1 MEIFSCMQMR
11 IRIHLVI
18 FERTA
23 LETWCLSDLL
33 LQIFE
38 RTVVSAFQKTS
49 HAANIISS
57 FPCSE
62 RTQSHLFHLQRNP
75 WFFFFL
81 LLTIRAISGSQ
92 QNWLETTEFPSTA
105 YPIYTQCPSPLTF
118 SPEWYIGCNPVNID
132 ASLSPKASRPHLGS
146 FLELYTLCVGFDKC
160 KMTCISCYSIQQ
172 NKFTVS
178 KILLHSCYSSL
189 KPLATADLLNSFASS
204 RMS

>member
-1 MEIFSCMQMR
+1 MFVRPIASNFWKDSCVCFSKNLP
-11 IRIHLVI
+11 HGKYN
-18 FERTA
+18 
-23 LETWCLSDLL
+23 LL
-33 LQIFE
+33 IPMLRE
-38 RTVVSAFQKTS
+38 NSVSF
-49 HAANIISS
+49 ISFAKKS
-57 FPCSE
+57 
-62 RTQSHLFHLQRNP
+62 LI
-75 WFFFFL
+75 FFFL
-81 LLTIRAISGSQ
+81 MLTIRAISGSQ